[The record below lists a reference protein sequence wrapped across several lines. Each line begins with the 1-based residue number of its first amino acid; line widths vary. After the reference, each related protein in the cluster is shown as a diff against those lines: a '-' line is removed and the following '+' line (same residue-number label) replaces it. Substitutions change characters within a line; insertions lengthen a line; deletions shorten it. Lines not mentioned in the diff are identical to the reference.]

1 MFRTAVPTETAALVS
16 LAESTGIFAPDEA
29 EALLGGVLEE
39 LHMGRLGDG
48 HQAHVWASTDT
59 SPAKGWVYFAPTEHA
74 DCVWDLWWIGVAA
87 DSQRQGIGDE
97 LLKFV
102 EEKVQSAGGRLL
114 LIETSSL
121 AAFDSVRQ
129 FYVKRGYSEC
139 GRVPDFYGVGEAKVI
154 YFKRI
159 R

>member
-1 MFRTAVPTETAALVS
+1 MFRTASPTESAALVS

-39 LHMGRLGDG
+39 LHAGRLGDG
-48 HQAHVWASTDT
+48 HQAHVWASSDS
-59 SPAKGWVYFAPTEHA
+59 SPAKGWVYFAPTEYA
-74 DCVWDLWWIGVAA
+74 DGVWDLWWIGVAA
-87 DSQRQGIGDE
+87 DSQRQGIGDQ

-102 EEKVQSAGGRLL
+102 EQKVQSAGGRLL

-121 AAFDSVRQ
+121 EAFDSVRQ
-129 FYVKRGYSEC
+129 FYLKRGYAEC

-154 YFKRI
+154 YFKSI